1 MTKPRPWTAAETT
14 ALRNLHAQGLPANQI
29 AKRMQRPVSTI
40 HYWSKKLGLSYDRT
54 QMEKA
59 IQASQIDRKA
69 ARNKIIEDL
78 YRRAQ
83 YNLDR
88 LNQPQFET
96 LVKSGP
102 GEETPMPL
110 EFVPSMDERNIIQA
124 VATSLT
130 SAARLEEI
138 DNDGGLIEARGLLGT
153 ILGAIQQSVDGL
165 PTINPSNPKDTNATA

>member
-1 MTKPRPWTAAETT
+1 
-14 ALRNLHAQGLPANQI
+14 
-29 AKRMQRPVSTI
+29 MQRPVSTV
-40 HYWSKKLGLSYDRT
+40 HLWSKKLGLTYDRT

-69 ARNKIIEDL
+69 TRNRIIEDL

-88 LNQPQFET
+88 LNATQFET

-110 EFVPSMDERNIIQA
+110 DFVPSVDERNLIQS
-124 VATSLT
+124 VASALT
-130 SAARLEEI
+130 SAARLEEV
-138 DNDGGLIEARGLLGT
+138 DNDGGLVEARGLLGT
-153 ILGAIQQSVDGL
+153 ILGAIQHSVDGL
-165 PTINPSNPKDTNATA
+165 PTINPTSDKDIDVTA